1 MQAPRIMVVED
12 ERIIALH
19 LRQQLVKLGYQVV
32 GVVASGEKA
41 LANVRDLRPDVMLM
55 DIHIEGELDGIETAA
70 RMPEDLQIPVVYLT
84 AYSEEAT
91 LARARATR
99 PYGYL
104 LKPFAERELHATI
117 QMVLERRSA
126 EVALRESEE
135 RLRFALDAAEMGS
148 WELDA
153 STHRL
158 LRMGQADRIFGF
170 APEVFSGTWEAFLD
184 QVHEGDRELVSDEF
198 DRVLEQETLC
208 QVEFRSVRPGGH
220 VRWLKVQGRRFP
232 AKANGGKRIIGVVRD
247 VTERRAAEE
256 RLRQA
261 ATVLEATTDGILI
274 LDEQLRVITANH
286 GYCAMTGYP
295 EQELLGSRP
304 HLLIPEAFAAD
315 ALEAFSHA
323 LAVRGQWRSEIHG
336 RRKNGEEFPVL
347 TNVVAIAGT
356 HDERPHYVAVF
367 ADMTAV
373 RKAEDELQ
381 RLAHYDPVTDL
392 PNRLLAVDRL
402 EHALERAAR
411 RKGRVALLFVDLDHF
426 KRIND
431 TLGHDAGDEL
441 LRAIAQRMRECV
453 RAEDTVARFGGDE
466 FLVLLEDVGRSEDV
480 GRIANK
486 MLAAISQPRC

>member
-19 LRQQLVKLGYQVV
+19 LRQQLLKLGYQVV

-41 LANVRDLRPDVMLM
+41 LENVRKLQPDVMLM

-153 STHRL
+153 STQRL
-158 LRMGQADRIFGF
+158 LRMGQADQIFGF
-170 APEVFSGTWEAFLD
+170 TPEVFSGTWEAFLD
-184 QVHEGDRELVSDEF
+184 QVHEGDRGLVNDEF
-198 DRVLEQETLC
+198 DHVLKQETLC
-208 QVEFRSVRPGGH
+208 QVEFRSVRPGGSL
-220 VRWLKVQGRRFP
+220 RWLKVQGKRFP
-232 AKANGGKRIIGVVRD
+232 AKVDGGERIIGVVQD
-247 VTERRAAEE
+247 VTERRAADE

-274 LDEQLRVITANH
+274 LDDQLRATTINQ
-286 GYCAMTGYP
+286 GYCAMIGYS

-304 HLLIPEAFAAD
+304 HLLTSETLSPDLLQAFG
-315 ALEAFSHA
+315 EA
-323 LAVRGQWRSEIHG
+323 LAQSGQWRSEIQG
-336 RRKNGEEFPVL
+336 RRKSREEFPVL
-347 TNVVAIAGT
+347 VNVVAVAGE
-356 HDERPHYVAVF
+356 HERLTHYVAVF
-367 ADMTAV
+367 TDLTAI

-381 RLAHYDPVTDL
+381 RLAHYDPVTEL

-402 EHALERAAR
+402 GQALERAAR
-411 RKGRVALLFVDLDHF
+411 SSACSSRSTARS
-426 KRIND
+426 
-431 TLGHDAGDEL
+431 
-441 LRAIAQRMRECV
+441 
-453 RAEDTVARFGGDE
+453 RFGSSVTG
-466 FLVLLEDVGRSEDV
+466 S
-480 GRIANK
+480 
-486 MLAAISQPRC
+486 